1 MRSSVHNILW
11 LRLPKKSPYP
21 ELFFSAY
28 FPDFPAV
35 GLNTE
40 SVFSPNAGK
49 SVKNADQ
56 NNFEYELFLRRVR
69 DMKKTWLVQ
78 IAL

>member
-1 MRSSVHNILW
+1 MQRDTLY
-11 LRLPKKSPYP
+11 L
-21 ELFFSAY
+21 
-28 FPDFPAV
+28 
-35 GLNTE
+35 